1 MMTSE
6 GSQQITSCLIPEL
19 NGHIPRT
26 TGKNVIDV
34 ECNRIYRTTM
44 TGQTNNKQNLIWHVF

>member
-1 MMTSE
+1 MTSE

-26 TGKNVIDV
+26 TGKNEKDQLDKIFKVSQHTLCLLD
-34 ECNRIYRTTM
+34 T
-44 TGQTNNKQNLIWHVF
+44 QTLTCQA